1 MQKYLADKHE
11 HLKKTSQQLAD
22 KNDKADKTAG
32 ASKPSVE
39 RSSVSFTSNSR
50 PTSFVRS
57 LEDLRSVDT
66 GSVYSH
72 PGDTDLGPPSL
83 PANPHLPLARF
94 LYSSDSNLS
103 GLETGAGAGNNVG
116 RLDLANHPLTKW
128 QEARQGSYNKTVLRP
143 CDQYPDLGPVVRR
156 QRDR

>member
-32 ASKPSVE
+32 AGKPSVE

-103 GLETGAGAGNNVG
+103 GLETGARSGLPMLPPAPDPPRGPPSAS
-116 RLDLANHPLTKW
+116 RA
-128 QEARQGSYNKTVLRP
+128 SYIALFMK
-143 CDQYPDLGPVVRR
+143 
-156 QRDR
+156 

>member
-22 KNDKADKTAG
+22 KNDKADKT
-32 ASKPSVE
+32 V
-39 RSSVSFTSNSR
+39 SVSFTSNSR

-103 GLETGAGAGNNVG
+103 GLETGAGAGNSVG

-128 QEARQGSYNKTVLRP
+128 QEARQGSYTKTVLRP